1 MSSEWITSDAAAA
14 AGSTQQGP
22 NDLASRLGG
31 FGLQDK
37 SNGGSQAA
45 APSAAPAGPAS
56 TTTAAKPQTVSDSW
70 STPAAESSSAPS
82 GAATPAATSSA
93 TPASATPPAQSAQ
106 QNGNTSTEQD
116 AIAAAEKEAQELS
129 HEDVQQQ
136 LRLFEQDVQVTLA
149 DRQADESS
157 PLYSA
162 KSFEDLHLH
171 PDLLKGIYAMGFNKP
186 SKIQERALP
195 LLLANPPRNM
205 IGQSQSGTG
214 KTAAFVLT
222 MLSRIDYSI
231 KAPQAICIA
240 PTRELAA
247 QIMLVV
253 EKMGQFTPVTKFF
266 ASKGAQFRGEK
277 IEAQLLVGTVG
288 TFLDMIRRKGT
299 LDLKNLKVLVL
310 DEADN
315 MLSQAAL
322 GDQSLMVKN
331 FCTNLG
337 NKSYQVVLFS
347 ATFPDHVRKFAEK
360 FAPDANEIRLK
371 QEELSLAAIKQFFLD
386 CDGDHARYDVL
397 VELYSLLTIGQSI
410 IFVGR
415 RDTADEI
422 ARRMTAEGHKI
433 VSLHGQQSVEER
445 DDVMTRFRK
454 GEFKVLIATNVI
466 ARGIDVMSV
475 NMVVNYDMPWDPVE
489 HKPDVETYLHRIGR
503 TGRFGRQG
511 ISINM
516 IYDKKSFDILKHIEE
531 ALQTPIVGIATDDF
545 EAMEK
550 TLKAAVKK

>member
-1 MSSEWITSDAAAA
+1 MSTSGWITKEDAAPTSG
-14 AGSTQQGP
+14 AGT

-37 SNGGSQAA
+37 TSSGGSQAA
-45 APSAAPAGPAS
+45 TS
-56 TTTAAKPQTVSDSW
+56 TTNTTAAPSNGES
-70 STPAAESSSAPS
+70 STPAATGKSQTVPDGWGSTS
-82 GAATPAATSSA
+82 TPAAATSSSTTTEGASGTA
-93 TPASATPPAQSAQ
+93 TPANGGEAT
-106 QNGNTSTEQD
+106 QD
-116 AIAAAEKEAQELS
+116 DLAAAEKEAQEMS
-129 HEDVQQQ
+129 HEDVQAQ

-149 DRQADESS
+149 DRQADEAS

-162 KSFEDLHLH
+162 KNFEDLNLH

-231 KAPQAICIA
+231 QAPQAICIA

-277 IEAQLLVGTVG
+277 IDAQLLVGTVG

-331 FCTNLG
+331 FCSNLG
-337 NKSYQVVLFS
+337 NKTYQVVLFS

-386 CDGDHARYDVL
+386 CDSDYARYDVL

-422 ARRMTAEGHKI
+422 SRRMTAEGHKI
-433 VSLHGQQSVEER
+433 VSLHGQQTVEER

-489 HKPDVETYLHRIGR
+489 KKPDVETYLHRIGR

-516 IYDKKSFDILKHIEE
+516 IYDKKSYDIMKYIEDT
-531 ALQTPIVGIATDDF
+531 LQTPIVGIKTDDF

-550 TLKAAVKK
+550 TLKNAMKK